1 MSSRVF
7 CLIFFLASFING
19 GAAQTELSIGILAKT
34 KPKSVQVIPE
44 LGSYEVMGDGVKV
57 ISVKATERITFETRG
72 KQVQVSVPGRAIGQ
86 YKEVRMMGTNGTAVL
101 RLYVLNPSRHERVY
115 DDHLHITA
123 NGTGLKL
130 INRVAIEKY
139 VAGVVEAETGKDKDL
154 EFYKVQAVISRTYAL
169 SNRRKF
175 LHEGFNLNDEVDSQV
190 YHGKCRWVPEILV
203 AVEMTA
209 GKVLVD
215 SEMRLITAAFHSNS
229 GGETVSSQAVWTGA
243 LPYLSPR
250 RDEFSEMGE
259 HYAWNRTVS
268 KADWLSYLDKTFKYQ
283 SGDKLLEMMA
293 TNYEQEN
300 RQIYFL
306 DPIFNIPLKDIRK
319 DWKFNSTYFD
329 IEDRGDSLYF
339 NGRGFGHGTGLSQ
352 EGAMRMTNLGFGYA
366 DVIHFYYNDV
376 HIIDLK
382 ALEFF
387 KED

>member
-1 MSSRVF
+1 MPSRLF
-7 CLIFFLASFING
+7 CILFFLTCFLKG
-19 GAAQTELSIGILAKT
+19 GFAQKELSIGILAVA

-44 LGSYEVMGDGVKV
+44 FGTYDLMCDGVKKAV
-57 ISVKATERITFETRG
+57 LKATERVTFETRG
-72 KQVQVSVPGRAIGQ
+72 KLVLVSVPGKVIGQ
-86 YKEVRMMGTNGTAVL
+86 FKEVRMLGTGGTAVL

-115 DDHLHITA
+115 DDHLYVTA

-130 INRVAIEKY
+130 INRVSIEKY

-169 SNRRKF
+169 SNRRKYM
-175 LHEGFNLNDEVDSQV
+175 HEGFNLNDEVDSQV

-229 GGETVSSQAVWTGA
+229 GGETVSSQAVWTSA
-243 LPYLSPR
+243 LPYLTPR
-250 RDEFSEMGE
+250 RDEFSETGE
-259 HYAWNRTVS
+259 HYAWSRMVS
-268 KADWLSYLDKTFKYQ
+268 KAAWLEYLNKNFKYQ

-293 TNYEQEN
+293 INYEQEN

-306 DPIFNIPLKDIRK
+306 DPIFNIPLKGIRK

-352 EGAMRMTNLGFGYA
+352 EGAMRMANLGFGYA
-366 DVIHFYYNDV
+366 DVLHFYYNDV
-376 HIIDLK
+376 HIIDLH